1 LNRYHVK
8 RWIWLLAVLLGLLC
22 IGGVGCK
29 KKADAGTAKTPE
41 EAAFQLRL
49 SLQKASPQLQNLYN
63 DKVDYG
69 VRYNRYQEA
78 LTALEQMSAD
88 PSLKEEQKK
97 LITQLSDILKAK
109 SATP

>member
-1 LNRYHVK
+1 MKNTN
-8 RWIWLLAVLLGLLC
+8 WLIAVLLGSLLC
-22 IGGVGCK
+22 LSGAGCK
-29 KKADAGTAKTPE
+29 KNAASGPAKTPE
-41 EAAFQLRL
+41 EAAFQLRV
-49 SLQKASPQLQNLYN
+49 SLGTTASQQVQNLYY
-63 DKVDYG
+63 DKVDPG

-78 LTALEQMSAD
+78 ITALDQMSAD

>member
-1 LNRYHVK
+1 VK
-8 RWIWLLAVLLGLLC
+8 GTIWLLLVLLGSLLC
-22 IGGVGCK
+22 FSGAGCK
-29 KKADAGTAKTPE
+29 KQTATGQAKTPE
-41 EAAFQLRL
+41 EAAFQLRV
-49 SLQKASPQLQNLYN
+49 SLGNASQPVQNLYY
-63 DKVDYG
+63 DKVDPG

-78 LTALEQMSAD
+78 LTALDQMAAD